1 MSVLYETS
9 NELSNKFNGT
19 EIINTTTESLAKVFD
34 FEVSA
39 VLYFSNSPEIHIHS
53 KNNISKQHLISIKEG
68 MLLAIKP
75 FNDANFDSNKIK
87 TKLNIANNE
96 KINSDSKINTFAMIP
111 LIFKNETIGMLTIY
125 KVNATKPAINE
136 MKFLQ
141 TLTNLL
147 STNLGKLD
155 TLKKVET
162 TKINSL
168 VRSID
173 DGLILIDGENN
184 ITYTN
189 PATKRILS
197 PNKKVFSKSLLNSI
211 LNELN
216 IYNAID
222 IFKKSRKSTYQLEIK
237 HDNKFI
243 SIIIN
248 NVVGLTNKKSATAIT
263 LRDISEKRKA
273 DRINKQRLNAIL
285 NVDQIINNITDLD
298 KLLIVLMEYFL
309 NLANTEIGS
318 IQLIEGKNIITKV
331 HSNFP
336 DKIRRQYKFKSGE
349 TITEHTL
356 RTAKPFYI
364 LNYETSETLS
374 QTTKVPIS
382 FYLCLPFIV
391 KNSIIGILNIAK
403 KRLTR
408 QKRSKLKIL

>member
-1 MSVLYETS
+1 MEKEWLLTRTKLSRKRFSTFILIIEKHLKIATKINTIKIKRSIRIVMMAFILVHLKDNKSIIIIFINNWQNEKSLTTLPLFENKIEFFTNKLNVLSKDFDNFLIHQKIESLVLDKKKLRFKLQQDEDLKRRILEMSVLYETS

-34 FEVSA
+34 FEVREIA

-53 KNNISKQHLISIKEG
+53 ENNISKQHLISIKEG

-189 PATKRILS
+189 PATKE
-197 PNKKVFSKSLLNSI
+197 N
-211 LNELN
+211 
-216 IYNAID
+216 
-222 IFKKSRKSTYQLEIK
+222 
-237 HDNKFI
+237 
-243 SIIIN
+243 
-248 NVVGLTNKKSATAIT
+248 
-263 LRDISEKRKA
+263 
-273 DRINKQRLNAIL
+273 
-285 NVDQIINNITDLD
+285 
-298 KLLIVLMEYFL
+298 LI
-309 NLANTEIGS
+309 
-318 IQLIEGKNIITKV
+318 
-331 HSNFP
+331 P
-336 DKIRRQYKFKSGE
+336 
-349 TITEHTL
+349 
-356 RTAKPFYI
+356 
-364 LNYETSETLS
+364 
-374 QTTKVPIS
+374 
-382 FYLCLPFIV
+382 
-391 KNSIIGILNIAK
+391 
-403 KRLTR
+403 
-408 QKRSKLKIL
+408 